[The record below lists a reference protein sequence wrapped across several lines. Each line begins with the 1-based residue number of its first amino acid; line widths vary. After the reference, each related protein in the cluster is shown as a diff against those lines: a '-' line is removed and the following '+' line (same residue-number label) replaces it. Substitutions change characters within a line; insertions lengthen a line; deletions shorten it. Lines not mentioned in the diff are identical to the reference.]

1 MFVFGAESSFV
12 WASSHFVGQW
22 QWVCQISGLH
32 QLKRVLVSHGHIT
45 WAAWHLQSP
54 VYGHVR
60 LCLPDSES
68 LNICCLLL
76 RFIWMGLLRDYDY
89 KPSCG
94 PSFQALLKMYI
105 KWCCISESPGVATYD
120 AATMTLRT
128 MGSGLGTD
136 HLHTTILGRN
146 TWKTRLGDPFHPS
159 VKLANND
166 HIGFLRI
173 RTPHEH

>member
-1 MFVFGAESSFV
+1 MSVPNLRTSPAEEGLSLTWTHHLSSLTLAITCV
-12 WASSHFVGQW
+12 WP
-22 QWVCQISGLH
+22 C
-32 QLKRVLVSHGHIT
+32 
-45 WAAWHLQSP
+45 AAA
-54 VYGHVR
+54 
-60 LCLPDSES
+60 CLTDSES